1 MPVQFLVLHAVGAL
15 AGREP
20 GRIRIPGEHLGDL
33 RVRATWPPRI
43 ARMFWS
49 FWPGSFRWRGGRS
62 VGRPIRRFAR
72 PGACAWGL
80 RMWCCLWTIRRPFQT
95 WGSV

>member
-1 MPVQFLVLHAVGAL
+1 MPVQFLVLHAEGAL

-20 GRIRIPGEHLGDL
+20 GRMDTGQHLGGIH
-33 RVRATWPPRI
+33 VRATWPPRI
-43 ARMFWS
+43 ARTFRSFWS
-49 FWPGSFRWRGGRS
+49 GSFRWRGGRS
-62 VGRPIRRFAR
+62 VGRPIRRFAQ
-72 PGACAWGL
+72 PGACAWWF